1 MKILKLFGWAL
12 LSLFVLFLLLII
24 TVAVFDYTTDDME
37 VKAVKRTTQP
47 LGESCVNLF
56 CGYFGKDRNNDSESL
71 QVFLSKAMGADLV
84 LLQNIEEAYG
94 DQIHSLFQSHNAYFS
109 FSKRSLV
116 SLASNG
122 TVSFMDFSGLY
133 ALSVIKLFTIAV
145 KFQNLNRRDRG

>member
-109 FSKRSLV
+109 FSKR
-116 SLASNG
+116 
-122 TVSFMDFSGLY
+122 Y
-133 ALSVIKLFTIAV
+133 
-145 KFQNLNRRDRG
+145 